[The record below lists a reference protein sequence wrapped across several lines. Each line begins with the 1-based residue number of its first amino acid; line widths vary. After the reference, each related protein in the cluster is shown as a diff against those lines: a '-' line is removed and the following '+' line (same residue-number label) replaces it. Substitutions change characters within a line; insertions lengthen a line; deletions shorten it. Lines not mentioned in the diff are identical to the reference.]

1 MSNEKQGPPMA
12 EEGPGRRLSDE
23 AIDWL
28 VRLGSGRATPKDR
41 LAFLHWRRRSAA
53 HEAAAV
59 EAETLLRAV
68 GETRQADQLRRHGE
82 ALPRH
87 RPVGRR
93 VLFAGAA
100 AASVAIVAV
109 GLTSLGPL
117 SALYA
122 DHATGVGGRKRIA
135 LADGS
140 VVILNTATAVSVDY
154 SSKER
159 RVVLHD
165 GEALFEVAKDASRPF
180 IVVAGDVEVKAVG
193 TAFVVRLKEA
203 CEHVTV
209 SEGTVEVKIG
219 SRPPIRVVAG
229 QRLGVGEGDRL
240 KLRTVDIDAATAW
253 QRGKLIFNR
262 RPLEG
267 VVAELQRYRAGR
279 IVVLGDRLKALEV
292 TGVFDLDDTD
302 RILRTI
308 EETTK
313 AQIVN
318 MPLLTVIR

>member
-1 MSNEKQGPPMA
+1 M
-12 EEGPGRRLSDE
+12 
-23 AIDWL
+23 
-28 VRLGSGRATPKDR
+28 RLGSDPGDAEG
-41 LAFLHWRRRSAA
+41 LAAFPRWRQRSAA
-53 HEAAAV
+53 QSSCRRGRGIAARRRRNPPCRRCAGTAAV
-59 EAETLLRAV
+59 SEPHATVGSRGEPCSPAPLLIVAAV
-68 GETRQADQLRRHGE
+68 AI
-82 ALPRH
+82 ALP
-87 RPVGRR
+87 
-93 VLFAGAA
+93 
-100 AASVAIVAV
+100 
-109 GLTSLGPL
+109 SLSPL

-122 DHATGVGGRKRIA
+122 DHATGVGGRKRVA
-135 LADGS
+135 LADGT

-154 SSKER
+154 SGKER

-165 GEALFEVAKDASRPF
+165 GEALFEVAKDANRPF
-180 IVVAGDVEVKAVG
+180 IVVAGDVEVRAVG
-193 TAFVVRLKEA
+193 TAFVVRLKDA

-219 SRPPIRVVAG
+219 SRPAIKVEAG
-229 QRLGVGEGDRL
+229 QRLGVGEGDRF

-262 RPLEG
+262 RPLDS
-267 VVAELQRYRAGR
+267 VVTELQRYRAGR
-279 IVVLGDRLKALEV
+279 IVVLGERLKALEV

-313 AQIVN
+313 ARIVN